1 VHETR
6 VRYLAKPVS
15 RDGLARRLD
24 GIAEA
29 SVAFVGEAER
39 EERIPMGLFDTL
51 PLGEDLVG

>member
-1 VHETR
+1 M
-6 VRYLAKPVS
+6 RYLAKPVS